1 MSNEPD
7 WQSFYEESQQAY
19 TGVYLTLAKENAKR
33 DPRAHEAL
41 ADEFSNLLSVAAL
54 LETQTQWPELMQL
67 TAALWEE
74 SEFLPDRG
82 PGRQNLPLLEAG
94 LQAARSTGDQR
105 SICLRL
111 ISLGETYRAF
121 GEIENAIRCFEE
133 ALSWAR
139 LCNDTSVQRTALY
152 SLGLAW
158 IDRDVSRA
166 SEYFQEAQKIP
177 DSSFRPQLEIDL
189 LSGLAAALIQQQ
201 NYEMAGGYIEKAY
214 RLALQTQDTR
224 RQADLCYQQ
233 GYLFTA
239 LTEYSKARE
248 SFNTAANLYTDINH
262 SFGQARA
269 LQAMGTLDVQLGQVT
284 EGLNELER
292 VLKLLDE
299 AGDESILPMTLIAIG
314 QTYAAL
320 GKKENALQNLERAQ
334 PLIEKYNANPRI
346 AMLQAP
352 LQQLLDYAQKLPSD
366 S

>member
-7 WQSFYEESQQAY
+7 WLSFYEESQQAY
-19 TGVYLTLAKENAKR
+19 TGVYLTLAKENARR
-33 DPRAHEAL
+33 DTLAHETL
-41 ADEFSNLLSVAAL
+41 ANELSNLLSVADL
-54 LETQTQWPELMQL
+54 LETQTQWPELLQL

-82 PGRQNLPLLEAG
+82 PGKQNLPLLEAG

-105 SICLRL
+105 SIGLRL

-121 GEIENAIRCFEE
+121 GEIENAIPCFDE
-133 ALSWAR
+133 ALSLAR
-139 LCNDTSVQRTALY
+139 QCNDTSMQRTALY
-152 SLGLAW
+152 SLGLASL
-158 IDRDVSRA
+158 DRDVAKA
-166 SEYFQEAQKIP
+166 SEYFQEALNIP
-177 DSSFRPQLEIDL
+177 GSSVRPQLEIDL

-201 NYEMAGGYIEKAY
+201 NNEMASAYIEKAY
-214 RLALQTQDTR
+214 RLALETQDTR

-239 LTEYSKARE
+239 QADYTKARE
-248 SFNTAANLYTDINH
+248 RFQTAANLYTAIDH
-262 SFGQARA
+262 AFGQARA
-269 LQAMGTLDVQLGQVT
+269 LQATGTLNVQLGQAI

-292 VLKLLDE
+292 ALKLIEE
-299 AGDESILPMTLIAIG
+299 AGDESMLPMTLIALG

-320 GKKENALQNLERAQ
+320 GQKENALQHLERVQ
-334 PLIEKYNANPRI
+334 PLIEKYKENPRI

-352 LQQLLDYAQKLPSD
+352 LQQLLDYAQKLPST